1 MGRIIIMRNMHEAD
15 TRGKSIL
22 IMIRSEFS
30 TQDSFFFI
38 NIQKLQGFF
47 MYFFG
52 GKISNLQ
59 NSVKYPVY
67 SYLLLLK
74 CTTAVVI

>member
-1 MGRIIIMRNMHEAD
+1 MGQIIVMRNMHEAD

-38 NIQKLQGFF
+38 NIQKLQGFLCIF
-47 MYFFG
+47 WG
-52 GKISNLQ
+52 ENK
-59 NSVKYPVY
+59 
-67 SYLLLLK
+67 
-74 CTTAVVI
+74 